1 MLIQYLRSLLGL
13 FVSKKETAFIA
24 DQGMPG
30 VTRTQVAPSST
41 STVDWSEVATYVAPC
56 SGTLVLSATSS
67 TTGAFI
73 ELLVDNS
80 TASGTTFPWVSF
92 PGSCCIDLRKG
103 ARISAYAVSVSAI
116 KMEFIHSVGSS

>member
-1 MLIQYLRSLLGL
+1 MLIKYLRSLLSL
-13 FVSKKETAFIA
+13 FVAKKETAFIA

-30 VTRTQVAPSST
+30 LVRTQVNTLVT
-41 STVDWSEVATYVAPC
+41 STADWFEVATYVAPS

-73 ELLVDNS
+73 QLLADNS
-80 TASGTTFPWVSF
+80 TVSGTTFPWVSF

-103 ARISAYAVSVSAI
+103 ARVSAYASSVTAI
-116 KMEFIHSVGSS
+116 KMEFIPSVGSS